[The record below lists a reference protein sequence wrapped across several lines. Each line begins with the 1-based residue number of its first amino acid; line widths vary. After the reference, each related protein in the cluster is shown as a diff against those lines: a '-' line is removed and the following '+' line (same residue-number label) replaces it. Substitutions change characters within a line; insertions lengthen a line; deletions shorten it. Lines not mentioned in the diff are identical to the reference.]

1 MVNHRVALGAAAI
14 AAVLS
19 MPALADELVTNGGF
33 EGNFG
38 AGQFNQNLPGSS
50 GGQNAGAPGTTAS
63 GWTVVGTNSSFPD
76 GYAFIFNN
84 SNSFTTTNSSVGPA
98 SGSAN
103 PGGSNTLPLWGASGD
118 GSPEGS
124 YFYGVDSTYHPSALT
139 QEISGLTVG
148 RT

>member
-1 MVNHRVALGAAAI
+1 VNHRMALGAAAI

-19 MPALADELVTNGGF
+19 VPALADELVTNGGF

-38 AGQFNQNLPGSS
+38 AGQFNQNLPDSS

-98 SGSAN
+98 SGSREPRRLQHVA
-103 PGGSNTLPLWGASGD
+103 
-118 GSPEGS
+118 
-124 YFYGVDSTYHPSALT
+124 F
-139 QEISGLTVG
+139 VG
-148 RT
+148 RFGRW